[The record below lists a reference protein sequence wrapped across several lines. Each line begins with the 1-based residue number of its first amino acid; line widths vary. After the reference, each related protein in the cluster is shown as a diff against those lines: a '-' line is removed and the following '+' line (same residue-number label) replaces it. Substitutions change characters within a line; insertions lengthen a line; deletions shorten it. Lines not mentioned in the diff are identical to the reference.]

1 MKLPLYLDIYA
12 LIIKK
17 TLILIILHPQR
28 IARGGKK
35 KVGEHVEWNFNNKN
49 SLPNS
54 PCTTF

>member
-1 MKLPLYLDIYA
+1 MELSLYLCIYKNK
-12 LIIKK
+12 IKIK
-17 TLILIILHPQR
+17 ILHPQR